1 MIKQRDKGKAVLLI
15 SFELDEIMALSD
27 RISVIYNGKI
37 LRTFDAKKTNERE
50 LGLYMAGGKNEEK

>member
-1 MIKQRDKGKAVLLI
+1 MLLI

-37 LRTFDAKKTNERE
+37 LKTFDAKEINESE
-50 LGLYMAGGKNEEK
+50 IGLYMAGGKNEEK